1 VALAV
6 TPASFLSTTPHE
18 TLELHRDELSPY
30 PDAEIP
36 IEASSSSSASSS
48 YLAIQPILPGW
59 NLPLA
64 QLPYYLL
71 AILISVVVHELGHA
85 IASASHRIPIV
96 SMGVSLFGPLI
107 PAAHVE
113 LNSAQLR
120 ETPFKKQ
127 LDILTAGVWMNI
139 YLSLITYFVMPW
151 ILPVFL
157 FPTHSFG
164 HGIAVTGVISSS
176 GAGGKLIDIIV
187 CSMNPA
193 AIRREVAY

>member
-1 VALAV
+1 MPTHAIDEPVHFFLTSIRSLIFVYFQASVALAV
-6 TPASFLSTTPHE
+6 TPSSFLSPSTHDA
-18 TLELHRDELSPY
+18 LELHREELSPF

-36 IEASSSSSASSS
+36 IEASSSSSAS

-59 NLPLA
+59 NLPLT

-85 IASASHRIPIV
+85 VASASHRIPIV

-127 LDILTAGVWMNI
+127 MDILTAGGMCR
-139 YLSLITYFVMPW
+139 
-151 ILPVFL
+151 L
-157 FPTHSFG
+157 FQTKKKF
-164 HGIAVTGVISSS
+164 
-176 GAGGKLIDIIV
+176 KL
-187 CSMNPA
+187 N
-193 AIRREVAY
+193 